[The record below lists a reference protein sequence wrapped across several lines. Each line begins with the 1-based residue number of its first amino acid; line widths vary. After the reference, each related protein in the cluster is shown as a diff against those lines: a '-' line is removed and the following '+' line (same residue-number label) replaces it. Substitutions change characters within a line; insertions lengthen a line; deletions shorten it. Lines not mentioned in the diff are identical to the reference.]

1 MILCSSLNGVLKQR
15 VLKRLKLHPC
25 KDTAKNR
32 FSQINSWFLS
42 IKQQPRLAPTACLR
56 PDGKHDCGIFRQPCD
71 PPLTDAW
78 NILKALDMA
87 SGNVQD
93 ETEKDRQYKPVNA
106 PGRPSPTAKRLPFKE
121 MPQKGSLGIKPY
133 QPDVY
138 KQTAQRPS
146 HRSRRI
152 TVSKVTSYTAKDR
165 KQLHHQQHSGLQKAT
180 FCHPAWPCQA
190 NVC

>member
-1 MILCSSLNGVLKQR
+1 MILCSSRNGVLKQR

-42 IKQQPRLAPTACLR
+42 IKRTQGLARAACQR
-56 PDGKHDCGIFRQPCD
+56 PDGKHGYGIFRQPCEH
-71 PPLTDAW
+71 PLTS
-78 NILKALDMA
+78 A
-87 SGNVQD
+87 SKHAESTQQD
-93 ETEKDRQYKPVNA
+93 LRKMPNETEKDRQYKPVNA
-106 PGRPSPTAKRLPFKE
+106 SGRPSPTAKRLTFKE
-121 MPQKGSLGIKPY
+121 MSQNGSFGIKPY
-133 QPDVY
+133 QPSIY
-138 KQTAQRPS
+138 KQTAQQPS
-146 HRSRRI
+146 HRNRRI
-152 TVSKVTSYTAKDR
+152 TVTKVTSYTAKDR